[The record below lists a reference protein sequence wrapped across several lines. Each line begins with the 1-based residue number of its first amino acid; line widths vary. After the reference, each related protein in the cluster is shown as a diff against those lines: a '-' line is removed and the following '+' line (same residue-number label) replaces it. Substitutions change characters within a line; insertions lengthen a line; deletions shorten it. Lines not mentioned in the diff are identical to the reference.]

1 MSCIVIVYE
10 RNDRHSADGG
20 IQAVPTAIEPSIGAK
35 VVSDGAAPNVTE
47 NVCSSDITMGDSMQ
61 KNVTSGT
68 DMPSQVEPLVL
79 STCVMTH
86 EEFNAVGSTNDVDE
100 KRKNEKLG
108 ADLTSHELNEMHD
121 TENFEE
127 KQQNKGVIAHP
138 VSHETNVDSNAKE
151 KQA

>member
-10 RNDRHSADGG
+10 RNDRHSADGR
-20 IQAVPTAIEPSIGAK
+20 IQAVSTAIEPSIGAK

-86 EEFNAVGSTNDVDE
+86 EEFNAVGI
-100 KRKNEKLG
+100 
-108 ADLTSHELNEMHD
+108 
-121 TENFEE
+121 FF
-127 KQQNKGVIAHP
+127 
-138 VSHETNVDSNAKE
+138 
-151 KQA
+151 

>member
-10 RNDRHSADGG
+10 CNDRHSADGG
-20 IQAVPTAIEPSIGAK
+20 IQAVPTAIEPSIGVK

-47 NVCSSDITMGDSMQ
+47 NVCSSDIKMGDNMQ

-68 DMPSQVEPLVL
+68 DIPSQVEPLVL

-86 EEFNAVGSTNDVDE
+86 EEFNTVGSTNDVDE

-108 ADLTSHELNEMHD
+108 ADLTSHELNEMH
-121 TENFEE
+121 TQ
-127 KQQNKGVIAHP
+127 KTLKKSSRIIAHP